1 MKKWLIVAMVIGWC
15 GALHAE
21 PLDLK
26 QVCGKATWLVHLDV
40 DSMRESSLVERA
52 YVAGTQEFAEVN
64 FLLSSACDEVGIDPT
79 VDLHGVTAFGKRLGK
94 LEGVAI
100 IHANMKPSTMIDRA
114 KVESGYQSA
123 KYGKHEIHSWSDGS
137 NSVSGAFFKPS
148 VLVVARTEDEVH
160 HALDVLDGKSPSL
173 ADKQSSFAPF
183 QKKGAVMIGWAQ
195 GLGTSSLPFQSPAIK
210 KSEAV
215 SILVGEDKG
224 QVFASFRLVA
234 KTPDTAQKIVA
245 VLRGAVALAELQC
258 PENSCVINL
267 SKRVDFST
275 KDKTA
280 SVDLHAPADEAWT
293 YITEAYKVIK
303 AKHGHKN

>member
-1 MKKWLIVAMVIGWC
+1 MKKWAIMAVVIGWC
-15 GALHAE
+15 GALQAE

-26 QVCGKATWLVHLDV
+26 QVCDQAQWLVHLDV
-40 DSMRESSLVERA
+40 DAMRDSSLVERA

-64 FLLSSACDEVGIDPT
+64 FLVSSACDEVGIDPT
-79 VDLHGVTAFGKRLGK
+79 TDLHGITAFGKQLGK
-94 LEGVAI
+94 LEGVAV
-100 IHANMKPSTMIDRA
+100 IHATMKSSVMIDRA
-114 KVESGYQSA
+114 KAESGYQSA

-137 NSVSGAFFKPS
+137 NSVSGVFFKPS
-148 VLVVARTEDEVH
+148 VLVIARTADEVH

-173 ADKQSSFAPF
+173 ADKQNSLAPF

-195 GLGTSSLPFQSPAIK
+195 GLASSSLPFQSPAIK

-234 KTPDTAQKIVA
+234 QTPDTAQKIVA

-258 PENSCVINL
+258 PEKSCVMNL
-267 SKRVDFST
+267 SKRVGFST
-275 KDKTA
+275 KDKTVN
-280 SVDLHAPADEAWT
+280 VDLHAPTDEAWT

-303 AKHGHKN
+303 AKHGR